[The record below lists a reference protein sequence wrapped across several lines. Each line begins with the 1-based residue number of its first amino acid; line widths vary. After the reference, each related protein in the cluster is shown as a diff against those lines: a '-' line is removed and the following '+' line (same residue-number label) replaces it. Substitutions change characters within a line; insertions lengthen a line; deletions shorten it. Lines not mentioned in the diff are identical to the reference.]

1 MPLVLLDSAGVSFL
15 SRRSAESA
23 DYLRSLVRRKRWP
36 PVVPT
41 AVLVECLY
49 GDPARDALTN
59 MLLRNCEIWTTL
71 PLSAARRAAQLRTMA
86 RTGSA
91 VDAIVVALAEPDGIV
106 VTSDPDD
113 LTRLAAFAPG
123 VRIERV

>member
-1 MPLVLLDSAGVSFL
+1 MPVVVLDSGGVSFL
-15 SRRSAESA
+15 ARRTPESA

-41 AVLVECLY
+41 AVLVESLY

-59 MLLRNCEIWTTL
+59 MLLRRCEVWTSL
-71 PLSAARRAAQLRTMA
+71 PLSVARRAAQLRTMSRA
-86 RTGSA
+86 GSA

-106 VTSDPDD
+106 ITSDPDD
-113 LTRLAAFAPG
+113 LLRLAAFAIA
-123 VRIERV
+123 VRIERI